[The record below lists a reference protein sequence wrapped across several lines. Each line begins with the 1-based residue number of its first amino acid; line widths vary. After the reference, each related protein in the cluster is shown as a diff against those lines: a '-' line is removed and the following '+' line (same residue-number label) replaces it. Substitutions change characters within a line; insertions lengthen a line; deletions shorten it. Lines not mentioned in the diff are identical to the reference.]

1 MGWTD
6 SVWQMCLQH
15 NLSIIV
21 QQQVQQMFSEVH
33 FDNRQLL
40 LMRPSRYKTKTMRLR
55 LGDES
60 YSAPSVHQTQQVR
73 IAKGCCHH
81 YKLET
86 KHVSSSIFTNLAVFC
101 SKGGGVSNPCSNI
114 AKGTTDPRVE
124 FIKVTSWGH
133 ITSWNTNL
141 DQISSSESRPS
152 INFKISTNYQQKM
165 QNWSGIGSLTVC
177 WTRLWYRMFRRLID
191 KSRKFFGVEL
201 ILTQDDNN
209 VIARPLNWLVTM

>member
-1 MGWTD
+1 MVNIFCHNQSSFKSICESTTGTCVVLSINHVKSESKLWIILQIDKKRSPAKLSPYVQLQLSLMMGWTD

-124 FIKVTSWGH
+124 FIMPK
-133 ITSWNTNL
+133 
-141 DQISSSESRPS
+141 
-152 INFKISTNYQQKM
+152 
-165 QNWSGIGSLTVC
+165 
-177 WTRLWYRMFRRLID
+177 
-191 KSRKFFGVEL
+191 
-201 ILTQDDNN
+201 
-209 VIARPLNWLVTM
+209 

>member
-1 MGWTD
+1 MVLSINHVKSESKLWIILQIDKKRSPAKLSPYVQLQLSLMMGWTD

-124 FIKVTSWGH
+124 FIMPK
-133 ITSWNTNL
+133 
-141 DQISSSESRPS
+141 
-152 INFKISTNYQQKM
+152 
-165 QNWSGIGSLTVC
+165 
-177 WTRLWYRMFRRLID
+177 
-191 KSRKFFGVEL
+191 
-201 ILTQDDNN
+201 
-209 VIARPLNWLVTM
+209 

>member
-1 MGWTD
+1 
-6 SVWQMCLQH
+6 
-15 NLSIIV
+15 
-21 QQQVQQMFSEVH
+21 MFSEVH

-101 SKGGGVSNPCSNI
+101 SKGVGV
-114 AKGTTDPRVE
+114 GE
-124 FIKVTSWGH
+124 
-133 ITSWNTNL
+133 
-141 DQISSSESRPS
+141 
-152 INFKISTNYQQKM
+152 
-165 QNWSGIGSLTVC
+165 
-177 WTRLWYRMFRRLID
+177 
-191 KSRKFFGVEL
+191 GVEPML
-201 ILTQDDNN
+201 KKNCRSRNILTNAL
-209 VIARPLNWLVTM
+209 VIIDTN